1 MLIAVFCDRGSPGAT
16 TTALALGLAS
26 PEPTVVV
33 EADPYGGD
41 LALRCTDPRGKAFP
55 ETPTVLTV
63 ATAARTSL
71 APDLVI
77 SYAHEFT
84 GSTRLVPGHLS
95 AEQSAGITD
104 WAPLAR
110 ALKASVSRMVV
121 DLGRIHSGS
130 PTLPIAAAAD
140 VLVVVTRADMG
151 AVVHLRDRLE
161 RLVPTLVAERGT
173 PPVIVPVVVTHR
185 RIAGPVVG
193 QLRSLLAA
201 SSVEP
206 VVVDVGW
213 LAWDPEGVSRL
224 EAGHVSGRDAR
235 TPLLGSAASVCD
247 QIMTAAGP
255 GFDSWQ
261 VTTKGSEVP
270 AR

>member
-1 MLIAVFCDRGSPGAT
+1 MLIAVLCDRGSPGAT
-16 TTALALGLAS
+16 TTALALGAAS
-26 PEPTVVV
+26 AEPTVVV
-33 EADPYGGD
+33 EADPFGGD
-41 LALRCTDPRGKAFP
+41 IALRCTDPHGKPFP

-95 AEQSAGITD
+95 AEQSAGVTD

-121 DLGRIHSGS
+121 DLGRMHSGS

-140 VLVVVTRADMG
+140 VVVVVTRADMG
-151 AVVHLRDRLE
+151 AVIHLRDRLE

-173 PPVIVPVVVTHR
+173 PPVVVPVVVTQR
-185 RIAGPVVG
+185 RIAAPVVA
-193 QLRSLLAA
+193 QLQGLLAA
-201 SSVEP
+201 SSIAP
-206 VVVDVGW
+206 VLAGVGW

-235 TPLLGSAASVCD
+235 TPLFVSATSMCE
-247 QIMTAAGP
+247 QIRDAADPGLDSSQGMTN
-255 GFDSWQ
+255 
-261 VTTKGSEVP
+261 VSEVR